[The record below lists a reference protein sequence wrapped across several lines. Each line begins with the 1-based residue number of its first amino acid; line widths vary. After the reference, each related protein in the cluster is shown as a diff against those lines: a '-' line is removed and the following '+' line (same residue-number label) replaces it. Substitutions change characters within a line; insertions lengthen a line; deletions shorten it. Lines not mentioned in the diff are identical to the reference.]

1 MKKVILVG
9 AAFAA
14 GLLFAEDGWVQS
26 DGTQYVDTGF
36 RPTPKTKIVADFA
49 YVDATTLQ
57 QRVFGE
63 SGGNAGITFSSYIN
77 GGGNYAWAV
86 QNHDGNWQ
94 STDVKATTDR
104 RRITL
109 DCPASLATLETW
121 QADGSWTKARGDQTM
136 TTVRTLSARFPLYI
150 FANNTSGTAGNFGR
164 VRLYGLR
171 IFENGV
177 LVRDYVPCVYGGRAV
192 LKETVSATY
201 CAPAAGN
208 ALTSGGDVATDAYT
222 GALTWTGANGSDWN
236 DVGNWSAGGAP
247 ATHVPSAGDAV
258 AIDTSAG
265 SVTLSCANLA
275 QVPAAVSVTGG
286 GTATFT
292 SVPPG
297 RFADTLAVAAG
308 AQVAVLGDR
317 PLYVGAANVAG
328 SDVASARY
336 DAGASWVAAGSVN
349 VNYSG
354 SSVVDNVLT
363 LDVAAGQTVTYTAPL
378 AATLAKV
385 VKLGAGRAV
394 VTNDANAAFTGVTE
408 VRAGVLEIQSA
419 LTGIIPTLGS
429 KKENTI
435 TVFDGAQLY
444 VNVPAPPSQGNKRF
458 NNQFVLAGYGP
469 DGTGALRFY
478 RSSTP
483 NNQYNCDSMFS
494 EVLLA
499 GDTLVSSPNSRF
511 GFGGGTVD
519 CGGHVLDL
527 FPNTQAGF
535 MVNGGTW
542 KNGHMRFSG
551 YMNPVAQ
558 NANTF
563 SGGSGN
569 TFTLEPGVTFGLWGP
584 PLTFDWTLVAKGGS
598 AISLGAGTSDT
609 ANSLAGPV
617 SLTDGTVYL
626 RTYSNTANMRQHLKG
641 KISGAGSLQKES
653 HHFVFLD
660 HEAND
665 FTGGVKLNSSETGG
679 LVAKYPGS
687 VPAAAP
693 VKLTCGVLA
702 YDPANWQGSDVKA
715 LAERAA
721 YNGNAT
727 AGGFIAPYLA
737 ANAEHTLAQNF
748 DSAVQIGS
756 FNAGTFTYT
765 GRLADNS
772 VLRNNGGTFNVSG
785 DNDGV
790 VLGGLHL
797 GQGTTV
803 FSGTGY
809 LNWTNNY
816 CTIGQTN
823 NAAPCRVVVKD
834 GAALARFVPPTGG
847 DVNRTQE
854 VRLQDRG
861 SKGAILS
868 VLPGGAVTNK
878 IQTAVDGGTIGAL
891 YVDGGSACML
901 SRDANDGFLGGSGYG
916 FTGVYAG
923 TYDIVGWLGI
933 GVYSDGVGVFEQTGG
948 TVKVRNQ
955 GFAPSRGGTARV
967 RFSGGTFTNPNDYI
981 RMGEQQWGHKA
992 KTSGTAVLTVDGA
1005 ANVSAAGIA
1014 IVERTNVFTSVVNFN
1029 GGVFAGAC
1037 VRKADWKADL
1047 RTAEAKGYVNFDG
1060 GTFRATTSAE
1070 DHYRI
1075 FGEGV
1080 KVVDGVRVNAKG
1092 ATIDTNGK
1100 KVTNG
1105 PVPFTAPTG
1114 KGVAKITIP
1123 SGTVLTGQIGSP
1135 EVVITGDGEGATAWC
1150 TFDHATGTVGGIVVT
1165 SPGWGYTTATATI
1178 KLGNRSAA
1186 VTCPVTLADNVATGG
1201 LTVSG
1206 GGTFRLD
1213 GTSNTYGGETFVT
1226 NATLVASEA
1235 GSIPAGSAV
1244 RLSAGTLDLNGK
1256 TQTVPTIGG
1265 SGVVKNGSLVVTD
1278 SLTFDAATAQDK
1290 ASSLVFESA
1299 VTLPDEVVVTNVDAL
1314 DQEKGSGVLATFATP
1329 LAKAPAVNLPSPW
1342 RAFLTD
1348 GGRTLKF
1355 GYQQA
1360 TVLVFR

>member
-1 MKKVILVG
+1 MTKRLILVG
-9 AAFAA
+9 IALAA
-14 GLLFAEDGWVQS
+14 GGMSFAEDGWVQS
-26 DGTQYVDTGF
+26 DGTQYVDTGY

-49 YVDATTLQ
+49 YVDVTTLQ

-94 STDVKATTDR
+94 STDVKATADR

-121 QADGSWTKARGDQTM
+121 QVDGSWTKARSDQTM
-136 TTVRTLSARFPLYI
+136 TTARTLSARLPLYI
-150 FANNTSGTAGNFGR
+150 FANNYSGTVGNFGK

-171 IFENGV
+171 IFEDGV
-177 LVRDYVPCVYGGRAV
+177 LVRDYVPFVYGGRAV
-192 LKETVSATY
+192 LKEAVSATY
-201 CAPAAGN
+201 CMPAVGH

-222 GALTWTGANGSDWN
+222 GALTWTGANGADWN
-236 DVGNWSAGGAP
+236 DVGNWSAGGAS
-247 ATHVPSAGDAV
+247 ATHVPAAGDAV

-275 QVPAAVSVTGG
+275 QVPASVSVTGG
-286 GTATFT
+286 GTVTFT
-292 SVPPG
+292 AVPAG
-297 RFADTLAVAAG
+297 RFADALTVAAG
-308 AQVAVLGDR
+308 AQVAVRGET

-328 SDVASARY
+328 SAVASARY
-336 DAGASWVAAGSVN
+336 DAGASWISAGSVN

-363 LDVAAGQTVTYTAPL
+363 LDVAAGQTVTYSAPL
-378 AATLAKV
+378 AASLTKV

-394 VTNDANAAFTGVTE
+394 VTNDANATFTGVTE
-408 VRAGVLEIQSA
+408 VRGGVLEIQSA
-419 LTGIIPTLGS
+419 QIGIIPTLGN

-458 NNQFVLAGYGP
+458 NNQFVISGYGP

-478 RSSTP
+478 RSCTP

-494 EVLLA
+494 DVLLA
-499 GDTLVSSPNSRF
+499 GDALVSSPNSRF

-527 FPNTQAGF
+527 FPNTQGQV
-535 MVNGGTW
+535 MINGGTW
-542 KNGHMRFSG
+542 KNGHLKCSG
-551 YMNPVAQ
+551 YMNPIAQ
-558 NANTF
+558 NENTF
-563 SGGSGN
+563 SGGSDN
-569 TFTLEPGVTFGLWGP
+569 TFTLEPGVTFGFWGP

-598 AISLGAGTSDT
+598 ALSLGAGTSDT
-609 ANSLAGPV
+609 MNNLAGPV
-617 SLTDGTVYL
+617 TLTDGTVFL
-626 RTYSNTANMRQHLKG
+626 RTYEKTANMRQHLKG

-665 FTGGVKLNSSETGG
+665 FAGGVKLNGSETGG

-693 VKLTCGVLA
+693 VTLTCGVLA

-715 LAERAA
+715 LAERAT
-721 YNGNAT
+721 YSGNAT

-737 ANAEHTLAQNF
+737 ANAEHVLAQDF
-748 DSAVQIGS
+748 AAPVQIGS

-765 GRLADNS
+765 GRLADGS
-772 VLRNNGGTFNVSG
+772 VLRNNGGTFNVAG

-797 GQGTTV
+797 RRGTTV

-816 CTIGQTN
+816 CTVGQTN

-834 GAALARFVPPTGG
+834 GAALARFVPSAGG
-847 DVNRTQE
+847 YTQE
-854 VRLQDRG
+854 VRIQDGG

-868 VLPGGAVTNK
+868 VLAGGAVTNK
-878 IQTAVDGGTIGAL
+878 IQTAFDGGTIGAL
-891 YVDGGSACML
+891 YVDGGSVCTL
-901 SRDANDGFLGGSGYG
+901 SREANDGHLGASGYG

-933 GVYSDGVGVFEQTGG
+933 GTGTDGVGVFEQTGG

-981 RMGEQQWGHKA
+981 RMGEQQWGQKGR
-992 KTSGTAVLTVDGA
+992 TSGTAVLTVDGTA
-1005 ANVSAAGIA
+1005 SVSAGGIA

-1037 VRKADWKADL
+1037 VRKADWEAGK

-1060 GTFRATTSAE
+1060 GTFRATASAE
-1070 DHYRI
+1070 DYYRI
-1075 FGEGV
+1075 FGADIR
-1080 KVVDGVRVNAKG
+1080 VVDCVRVNAKG

-1105 PVPFTAPTG
+1105 SVPFTAPTG

-1123 SGTVLTGQIGSP
+1123 SGTVLTDQIGSP
-1135 EVVITGDGEGATAWC
+1135 EVVITGDGQGATAWC
-1150 TFDHATGTVGGIVVT
+1150 AFDHATGKIGGIVVT

-1178 KLGNRSAA
+1178 KLGNRSKS
-1186 VTCPVTLADNVATGG
+1186 VTCPVTLADNVASGG

-1226 NATLVASEA
+1226 NATLVSSEV
-1235 GSIPAGSAV
+1235 GSLPAGSAV
-1244 RLSAGTLDLNGK
+1244 RLSSGTLDLNGK

-1265 SGVVKNGSLVVTD
+1265 SGVVRNGGLVISD
-1278 SLTFDAATAQDK
+1278 CLTFDAATAQDK
-1290 ASSLVFESA
+1290 ATSLVFEAA
-1299 VTLPDEVVVTNVDAL
+1299 VTLPDSIRITNADAL
-1314 DQEKGSGVLATFATP
+1314 DPDKAAGVLATFATP
-1329 LAKAPAVNLPSPW
+1329 LAKAPAVDLPSPW

-1360 TVLVFR
+1360 TVLVLR